1 MLLRKTLIAGLLL
14 FSTLTVAGPPV
25 KRPVKPLETLP
36 DRVSVIDH
44 FRALGHR
51 THGRIDKATADRVEA
66 QGRTFP
72 TFSSSF
78 SVGGVTY
85 PFTMIGYPP
94 RSGRSASIRTVII
107 PLRMNFVFFGD
118 NFDVSHSF
126 DPAPAVANITGSP
139 LYRSAR
145 FANGTG
151 QFVDQMQ
158 RAAFWNQMDPNH
170 NWHVRMD
177 EPEVTRTIDIEVTP
191 ETGALF
197 VRELGGL
204 DSIQD
209 IAAAGG
215 TVEATDDVQQGRFPG
230 AGRAGNRQ
238 PVAAIERQINI
249 DQRVNRRLTAVLF
262 ANPFELEHRDRGAAF
277 ERDHFASLLGALSY
291 PTTTSCPLARA
302 GVTEP
307 ASPRLPMPWG
317 EAGG

>member
-139 LYRSAR
+139 LGRRGSRTAPVSSLTRCSGQRS
-145 FANGTG
+145 GT
-151 QFVDQMQ
+151 
-158 RAAFWNQMDPNH
+158 RWI
-170 NWHVRMD
+170 R
-177 EPEVTRTIDIEVTP
+177 
-191 ETGALF
+191 
-197 VRELGGL
+197 
-204 DSIQD
+204 
-209 IAAAGG
+209 
-215 TVEATDDVQQGRFPG
+215 
-230 AGRAGNRQ
+230 
-238 PVAAIERQINI
+238 
-249 DQRVNRRLTAVLF
+249 
-262 ANPFELEHRDRGAAF
+262 
-277 ERDHFASLLGALSY
+277 
-291 PTTTSCPLARA
+291 TTTGTS
-302 GVTEP
+302 VWTN
-307 ASPRLPMPWG
+307 PR
-317 EAGG
+317 